1 MGKDIKRKIVV
12 VSIIIVIIIGL
23 TPISSTIGALKS
35 SKNINNS
42 LILRT
47 QYFEQGKLLHSFES
61 KNSLERMKQLEKIIF
76 DMDTAFK
83 EKDKDKIKSCITSL
97 KDDCLIDESLYE
109 SCFNL
114 LSKSGKV
121 SNDEKIED
129 KYCLVFAYSN
139 NSLTAYFSEVIIGI
153 ILTQIFLK
161 IKEIGFSGEIFRK
174 LANVLYSNIFAH
186 LIRLLFIKPLA
197 PILLLMIYDG
207 FVYSLGTNGFGA
219 MNAKDYDIG
228 IGATIGP
235 FSGITI
241 DIITPDEEYMYIT
254 KFLFIF
260 GISGMVL
267 VGEIFPFP

>member
-1 MGKDIKRKIVV
+1 MKRKIAA

-35 SKNINNS
+35 SQNINNS

-61 KNSLERMKQLEKIIF
+61 KNSLVRMKQLEKIIF

-83 EKDKDKIKSCITSL
+83 EKDKDKIKFCITSL
-97 KDDCLIDESLYE
+97 KDNHLIDESLYE
-109 SCFNL
+109 SCLNL

-121 SNDEKIED
+121 SNDEEIED

-139 NSLTAYFSEVIIGI
+139 NSYNLYFSEVIIGLI
-153 ILTQIFLK
+153 INQIYQQ
-161 IKEIGFSGEIFRK
+161 IKEIGFSGEILYKFW
-174 LANVLYSNIFAH
+174 VLLFYHIYSH

-197 PILLLMIYDG
+197 PAIICNIYDG
-207 FVYSLGTNGFGA
+207 FIYSLGSNGFGA
-219 MNAKDYDIG
+219 MNAEDYDIG
-228 IGATIGP
+228 IGGAIGP
-235 FSGITI
+235 FSGIII
-241 DIITPDEEYMYIT
+241 DIITPDEEYGYIT

-260 GISGMVL
+260 GISGIVS
-267 VGEIFPFP
+267 VSEILSFP